1 MLDRS
6 PAYLAAITASG
17 RRILMRAT
25 VKIVDPD
32 IVYQA
37 AASSGEASYSRPAQ
51 LYDGG
56 TVAGSRYVTP
66 EHNRWL
72 LDGSFR
78 AVPDNPQAMD
88 GQIGHV
94 GDVLSGVDGTFPS
107 AVWVEERFTGVD
119 VLQSC
124 TVFFQDAAFDGVP
137 VDFTVEIR
145 QGGTVYHTE
154 SFTGNT
160 ASSVTVTGF
169 TVHNPDAIR
178 VTVTRWSLPS
188 RRLRVMEIIPG
199 VWETWGLQ
207 MVADLNIVQQG
218 DVSCMSLPYGTCTL
232 KLDNTGK
239 RFEPRN
245 KASLFRSIEERQ
257 AIRFEIGV
265 RLASGDV
272 EWMRVGTYYQMDPG
286 WKTSGNE
293 PTITWDLVDIIGLL
307 ADRTFIP
314 PSTLPTTL
322 AGWIAAIV
330 AHLGVN
336 FAAWYHVDPEYA
348 GLPVTAD
355 SAEDVTGKKC
365 GDILRW
371 ACQATGTWPRAD
383 NESGYLTVEPLWSQG
398 GRLTLRDI
406 QDYPTMSANGDIA
419 MLIFYLHDGADTQ
432 YVVTG
437 NNASAAK
444 SCTIDNPFIH
454 TADQALTAARMILST
469 YGGNKLETT
478 GRGDPSA
485 EIGDVD
491 TVWLDESAATTG
503 RRIYQTLRLQDGY
516 LQGCQS
522 RLLQAD
528 GSFLFQECVLLT
540 EDCTWTVPAGVT
552 RLRVVLGQGGQGGGK
567 GQDGWIQHGGG
578 EVTSGYG
585 EDGVSGS
592 GGRIWYGTIDINPQ
606 QQFAVQIGHGG
617 VSSDTYGVAGAEGGH
632 TTFGPYSS
640 ANGKVYPNG
649 YTDIANG
656 DSYGRTGVETPANG
670 TSDGAAGGKGGEPG
684 AGHYYEY
691 TKSNGNTGRAYKED
705 VPPGPGKSGKQG
717 ADGFVLV
724 YWDKEE
730 TT

>member
-37 AASSGEASYSRPAQ
+37 AASSGAASYSRPAQ

-94 GDVLSGVDGTFPS
+94 GDVLSGEDGTFTS
-107 AVWVEERFTGVD
+107 AVYVEERFTGVD

-124 TVFFQDAAFDGVP
+124 TVFFPDAAFDGVP

-145 QGGTVYHTE
+145 QGGTAYHTE
-154 SFTGNT
+154 TFAGNT

-178 VTVTRWSLPS
+178 VTVTKWSLPS

-207 MVADLNIVQQG
+207 VVADLNIVQQG

-257 AIRFEIGV
+257 AIRFEIGI
-265 RLASGDV
+265 RLASGEV

-314 PSTLPTTL
+314 PATLPTTL
-322 AGWIAAIV
+322 AGWIAAVV

-348 GLPVTAD
+348 DLPVTAG

-383 NESGYLTVEPLWSQG
+383 NESGVLTVEPLWSQG
-398 GRLTLRDI
+398 GRITLRDI

-454 TADQALTAARMILST
+454 TAAEALAAARMILAT

-491 TVWLDESAATTG
+491 TVWLDGSAATTG
-503 RRIYQTLRLQDGY
+503 RRIYQTFRLQDGY

-528 GSFLFQECVLLT
+528 GSFLFQECALLT
-540 EDCTWTVPAGVT
+540 EDCTWTAPEGVT
-552 RLRVVLGQGGQGGGK
+552 RLRVVIGQGGQGGGK
-567 GQDGWIQHGGG
+567 GQDGWIQHSGG

-585 EDGVSGS
+585 EDGVAGS
-592 GGRIWYGTIDINPQ
+592 GGKIWYGTIDINPQ

-617 VSSDTYGVAGAEGGH
+617 ASSDTYGVAGAEGGH

-724 YWDKEE
+724 FWDKEE
-730 TT
+730 AT